1 MGRRR
6 NRHTPSLY
14 NGLYNEALRRNRW
27 SAEQYFNQLFELS
40 VSMFEWQNLPDTVDP
55 RFIEWGL
62 FRDGRMIYFRDEVIG
77 DLCLQCSVQGEFD
90 FYHIPRIRRAYAI
103 NGYQKNLDD
112 KNSVIIYNNFGRT
125 NSMLTVLNF
134 SERLWNLDRIID
146 VNVNA
151 QKTPVLLMATE
162 QQRMTMLNL
171 YKEWDGNEPVIFGDK
186 NLDLND
192 VKAISTGAPYV
203 ASQIYDLKNQIY
215 NEALTYLGISNS
227 TFQKKERMV
236 TDEAI
241 RQQGS
246 IIANRYSR
254 LESRR
259 QACDKINKM
268 FGTDIW
274 VEFRHDYREV
284 DDEYI
289 LDNETGGEIG
299 KVASNID
306 DILEGNE

>member
-14 NGLYNEALRRNRW
+14 NGLFNEALRRNRW

-62 FRDGRMIYFRDEVIG
+62 FRDGRMIYFKDEVIG
-77 DLCLQCSVQGEFD
+77 DLCLQCSVQGNFD
-90 FYHIPRIRRAYAI
+90 FYHVPKVRRAYAI

-112 KNSVIIYNNFGRT
+112 KNSVIIFNNFGRT

-151 QKTPVLLMATE
+151 QKTPILLLASE

-171 YKEWDGNEPVIFGDK
+171 YKEYDGNEPVIFGDK

-192 VKAISTGAPYV
+192 VKVISTGAPYV

-254 LESRR
+254 LEARR
-259 QACDKINKM
+259 QACNKINDM

-284 DDEYI
+284 DDEFI